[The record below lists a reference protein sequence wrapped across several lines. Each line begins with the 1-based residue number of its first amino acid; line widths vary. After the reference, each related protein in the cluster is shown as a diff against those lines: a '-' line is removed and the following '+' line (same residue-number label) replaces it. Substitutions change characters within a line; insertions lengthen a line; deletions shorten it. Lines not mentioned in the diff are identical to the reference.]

1 MDNILSH
8 TTTKFYSGLN
18 FLSNS
23 DDLTKQ
29 WHEEFLVSLAEKD
42 LELFAIN
49 AEVEIYIRYLKWDSD
64 FFNIPTYRIDYSYL
78 PPCMRTSKEAFSAV
92 FDYLQA
98 RHLEFYLFAEVPSED
113 IQVIASMTAAGYSLI
128 ETRLTY
134 FHDQIQNF
142 NLSRR
147 YAIRQASVED
157 IQTLKKTAIDAVNIF
172 DRFHADSFFTS
183 AEAESFLATFAGNS
197 VLGFADEV
205 IVPAEGLANAFLTA
219 NYIESPRCLNNKKL
233 AKMVLSAV
241 APERRGW
248 YVKLIGEMTMKFK
261 EQGIDTAFM
270 TTQATNRAVLK
281 VWSSFGY
288 RFGKSS
294 HILSK
299 YSRACV
305 KSCGVIR

>member
-1 MDNILSH
+1 MNHILSH
-8 TTTKFYSGLN
+8 ATTKFYSGFS

-23 DDLTKQ
+23 EDLTKQ
-29 WHEEFLVSLAEKD
+29 WHEEFLVSLREKE
-42 LELFAIN
+42 LELIKMN
-49 AEVEIYIRYLKWDSD
+49 SGIEIYLRYLKWDSD
-64 FFNIPTYRIDYSYL
+64 FFNIPTYRIDYAYL
-78 PPCMRTSKEAFSAV
+78 PPYIRTSKEAFNSV
-92 FDYLQA
+92 FDYLQN
-98 RHLEFYLFAEVPSED
+98 RHGEFYLFAEVPSED
-113 IQVIASMTAAGYSLI
+113 IQVISSMTAAGYSLI

-134 FHDQIQNF
+134 FLDQIQDF
-142 NLSRR
+142 NLTRR
-147 YAIRQASVED
+147 YAIRQASVDD
-157 IQTLKKTAIDAVNIF
+157 IQALKKTAIDAVNVF
-172 DRFHADSFFTS
+172 DRFHADSFFTLG
-183 AEAESFLATFAGNS
+183 EAESFLATFAENS

-205 IVPAEGLANAFLTA
+205 IVPTEGLVNAFLTA
-219 NYIESPRCLNNKKL
+219 NYIQSPRCLNNKKL

-261 EQGIDTAFM
+261 ERGIDTAFM

-299 YSRACV
+299 YSRAV
-305 KSCGVIR
+305 